1 MFVAAVLFG
10 VDFCRIRH
18 ECGGVLPVR
27 VRQQGIMRGLGV
39 VAVLVALRREFMEIG
54 GLAMV
59 VRCERMERGC
69 GMFVMRR
76 HAKLQS
82 LEHSNRTRVGNARNA
97 SAR

>member
-27 VRQQGIMRGLGV
+27 MRQQGIMRGLGM
-39 VAVLVALRREFMEIG
+39 VAVLVALCGKLVEIG

-59 VRCERMERGC
+59 VRCERMERCC

-76 HAKLQS
+76 HAKTPVVRT
-82 LEHSNRTRVGNARNA
+82 LEPYPDGKRS
-97 SAR
+97 